1 MILYPTS
8 LGPAEASARR
18 WQISLELKSFLIL
31 GCVAVSGCASTSK
44 APTSRS
50 QGEAAPVFR
59 ADQVIPP
66 HLVRGSNYRI
76 AGRVPVEEY
85 EYIFSIKSDFGDIEA
100 RGRDMLDLRLRELK
114 SIESAKKLSKDP
126 KVVDGVLDPLKD
138 TGKGFML
145 LVTEPLESLKRAP
158 RGFSRMVNQ
167 YTDPSDRRAGSP
179 ARRKLATELDCDP
192 ETTNPVLK
200 KLLDDMAMQQFGGS
214 LLTRAAISFVPGL
227 SLLPATAEIK
237 DTIAN
242 SPPSVINDGIDK
254 KLEAA
259 GVEKSIRSRFHKSA
273 AFTTMQRLQLM
284 ELFTALNSAG
294 DAAALLEG
302 AAEARN
308 QSEAL
313 GAIREGKMLVDIH
326 KRKPIVRLEFVG
338 MPLAVLGD
346 QTRVI
351 VCPYDYVTNTQELAE
366 GVSAYR
372 AKNPNVKTV
381 FVSADRVSP
390 AARKT
395 LESANITVVEGGPS
409 NWRPKQSK

>member
-1 MILYPTS
+1 MKALTVIV
-8 LGPAEASARR
+8 AMASASGV
-18 WQISLELKSFLIL
+18 W
-31 GCVAVSGCASTSK
+31 GCAATPK
-44 APTSRS
+44 APASRS
-50 QGEAAPVFR
+50 QGEVSPVFR

-66 HLVRGSNYRI
+66 ELVRGSNYRI
-76 AGRVPVEEY
+76 AERVPVEEY
-85 EYIFSIKSDFGDIEA
+85 AYVFTIESDFGDIMA
-100 RGRDMLDLRLRELK
+100 QGRDMLDLRLRELK
-114 SIESAKKLSKDP
+114 SIESAREFSRDP
-126 KVVDGVLDPLKD
+126 HVVNGVLDPLKD
-138 TGKGFML
+138 TGKGFVL
-145 LVTEPLESLKRAP
+145 IVTEPLASLKRAP
-158 RGFSRMVNQ
+158 RGFSRMVSQ
-167 YTDPSDRRAGSP
+167 YVDPADRRAGTP
-179 ARRKLATELDCDP
+179 QRRKLATELDCDP

-200 KLLDDMAMQQFGGS
+200 KLLDEMAMEQFGGS
-214 LLTRAAISFVPGL
+214 LITRAAMSFVPGL
-227 SLLPATAEIK
+227 SLLRTTAEIK

-242 SPPSVINDGIDK
+242 SPPSVINEGIDK
-254 KLEAA
+254 ELAAA

-294 DAAALLEG
+294 DAAALIEG

-308 QSEAL
+308 QAEAL

-351 VCPYDYVTNTQELAE
+351 VCPYDYITNTQELAE

-381 FVSADRVSP
+381 FVSSDRVSK

-395 LESANITVVEGGPS
+395 IESANITVVEGGPS
-409 NWRPKQSK
+409 NW